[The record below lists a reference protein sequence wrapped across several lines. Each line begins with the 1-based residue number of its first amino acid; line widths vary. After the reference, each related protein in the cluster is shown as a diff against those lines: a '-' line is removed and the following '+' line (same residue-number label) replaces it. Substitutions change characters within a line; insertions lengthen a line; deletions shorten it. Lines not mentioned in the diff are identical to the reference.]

1 MISSTRLSILAGVI
15 LITPGISPAVTPGS
29 AQAAELHEFS
39 KGKPARA
46 AEVNENFDNLD
57 QRLLKLE
64 SSQMSEQAIDC
75 NSDANALLNTI
86 LQNNTSYTLSGM
98 CNGPILIDNRRDI
111 TLKGDAS
118 GSKDDGVMLPAGL
131 TEHPYGAVVVLK
143 SSAIKLDNLTLS
155 ASNYVAQ
162 TYPFGENVA
171 SLSAGDQ
178 SWIDITNVDFTGGD
192 YSVDVYNGAQLSLHQ
207 GVTVNGYNRAGLS
220 AYNHALI
227 RTHDDI
233 TVSGIVGASTE
244 SYPYA
249 ISAIA
254 NSIVEIRHGGS
265 FSGASGQPI
274 DEYATA
280 VWSGDN
286 STIRFGNSDNP
297 TTVNGSIE
305 SAYSSMVRIDGNLTL
320 NGALAAY
327 HRGYI
332 RATGVTQ
339 SGGPIYAGDAAT
351 IRTEAAS
358 LTPVNMDYPATPI
371 DVYRQGN
378 LRMNNTTANLGGN
391 ALSVSSFAI
400 INLRGSTDLG
410 GADIF
415 CHDPNQI
422 SLQGSVTGV
431 GNVSCFGFQGP

>member
-1 MISSTRLSILAGVI
+1 MISSTKLSVMAGVI
-15 LITPGISPAVTPGS
+15 FITPGIM
-29 AQAAELHEFS
+29 QAAELHQFS

-46 AEVNENFDNLD
+46 AEVNENFDNLG

-64 SSQMSEQAIDC
+64 SSQRSQQAIDC
-75 NSDANALLNTI
+75 NGDANALLDTT
-86 LQNNTSYTLSGM
+86 LKNNTSYTLSGM
-98 CNGPILIDNRRDI
+98 CNGPILIDNHRDI
-111 TLKGDAS
+111 TLEGDGI

-131 TEHPYGAVVVLK
+131 TEHPHGAVVVLK
-143 SSAIKLDNLTLS
+143 SSAIRLDNLTLS

-162 TYPFGENVA
+162 TYAFGENVA
-171 SLSAGDQ
+171 SLSAGDD
-178 SWIDITNVDFTGGD
+178 SWIEVTNVDFNGGD
-192 YSVDVYNGAQLSLHQ
+192 FSVDVYNGGQLSLRQ
-207 GVTVNGYNRAGLS
+207 GVTVTGYNRAGLS

-233 TVSGIVGASTE
+233 TVSGIVGASTDT
-244 SYPYA
+244 YPYA
-249 ISAIA
+249 ISAIG
-254 NSIVEIRHGGS
+254 NSIVEIGQGGS
-265 FSGASGQPI
+265 FSGASGQPV

-286 STIRFGNSDNP
+286 STIRFRDGGNP
-297 TTVNGSIE
+297 TTINGSIE
-305 SAYSSMVRIDGNLTL
+305 SAYSSMVRIDGNMTL

-332 RATGVTQ
+332 RATGITQ

-351 IRTEAAS
+351 IRTESAS
-358 LTPVNMDYPATPI
+358 LTPVNTVYPTAPI

-391 ALSVSSFAI
+391 ALHVSSFAI
-400 INLRGSTDLG
+400 VNLRGSTDLG

-422 SLQGSVTGV
+422 SLRASVTGV
-431 GNVSCFGFQGP
+431 GNVSCFGP